1 MGKNLES
8 MEISWHPGFYGAME
22 IELISDKGVFE
33 FQREY
38 NLSKEPLRMDLL
50 IIRKLSDTGT
60 KNEIGRIF
68 KKFNIIEYKSPD
80 DGLSIDDYYKT
91 IGYACLYKGLG
102 DQVDQIKAEDLTVS
116 IFRDR
121 YPGKLF
127 QALREEGNIIE
138 EPFSGIYY
146 IKGRG
151 LFDTQIIVTGRLD
164 GNSHRSLRL
173 LSPNVKK
180 SDAEGFIKD
189 AVKLKEPGD
198 RSNVEAVLQVSI
210 AANQR
215 LYDELRRQTG
225 MCDALRNLLKEE
237 IAEEKIKARKEGL
250 EEGREEGRKEGRQEG
265 RKEGRQEGRTEG
277 RREGREE
284 GRQEGQR
291 ETLLETINNLMTNMK
306 WTAEQAMEAMG
317 IPAEKWGSYKAKL

>member
-8 MEISWHPGFYGAME
+8 MDILWHPGFYGAME

-50 IIRKLSDTGT
+50 IIRKLSDAWVQ
-60 KNEIGRIF
+60 NEIGRIF

-102 DQVDQIKAEDLTVS
+102 ERVNRIRAEEMTISV
-116 IFRDR
+116 FRDR
-121 YPGKLF
+121 YPRGLF
-127 QALREEGNIIE
+127 QALRKAGNMIE
-138 EPFSGIYY
+138 ETFPGIYY
-146 IKGRG
+146 IKGKV
-151 LFDTQIIVTGRLD
+151 LFDTQIIVTSRLNGD
-164 GNSHRSLRL
+164 MHRSLRL
-173 LSPNVKK
+173 LSLNVKK
-180 SDAEGFIKD
+180 ADAEGFVKE
-189 AVKLKEPGD
+189 AVLLREPRD

-215 LYDELRRQTG
+215 LYDELRRQAG

-237 IAEEKIKARKEGL
+237 IAEETKKARKEGL
-250 EEGREEGRKEGRQEG
+250 EEGRQKGLEIGIQEGREKGIEQGRQEG
-265 RKEGRQEGRTEG
+265 REK
-277 RREGREE
+277 

-306 WTAEQAMEAMG
+306 WTAEQAMAAMG
-317 IPAEKWGSYKAKL
+317 IPAEKWGLYKAKL